1 MGQDSHINITGI
13 LVGELELNPVKE
25 NNLDDQDLFSDPFSK
40 KITLAEW
47 NLWVIRILALRP
59 EHPKHW

>member
-1 MGQDSHINITGI
+1 MRECVGGGGVEDGVGLPYQYYTI

-40 KITLAEW
+40 KITLAER
-47 NLWVIRILALRP
+47 NLWNF
-59 EHPKHW
+59 

>member
-1 MGQDSHINITGI
+1 MGGGGWRMGEDSHINITGI

-40 KITLAEW
+40 KITLAER
-47 NLWVIRILALRP
+47 NL
-59 EHPKHW
+59 